1 MKIGKGW
8 WIAGGVLLLWISP
21 IVYSLVKSSCFPER
35 VDQSRNWAVWSR
47 TEKQRKIKERMAQWR
62 EISGGYYS
70 YRSTYEQPQQSR
82 CDGDSDVRVVYVDR
96 PVVVERVVERPAYDS
111 QPDLSGVYFNQP
123 LKAGQG
129 GYQNFQINYI
139 SGPH

>member
-1 MKIGKGW
+1 MKGKGW
-8 WIAGGVLLLWISP
+8 WIAGGILLLWISP
-21 IVYSLVKSSCFPER
+21 LFYGLVKSSCFPEK
-35 VDQSRNWAVWSR
+35 VDQSRNWAAWHKAER
-47 TEKQRKIKERMAQWR
+47 QRQRAERLAAWR
-62 EISGGYYS
+62 RIQGYQPSYSSS
-70 YRSTYEQPQQSR
+70 YRPSS
-82 CDGDSDVRVVYVDR
+82 DSGRDDYYDEPKVVYVDR